1 MDEKKLFLLDA
12 YALIYR
18 AYFAFSKNPR
28 YNSKGLNTS
37 AILGFT
43 NSLVEVLQK
52 EKPTHI
58 AVVFDTSGPTER
70 HTSYTEYKANRQEQP
85 EDITLSI
92 PYIMRI
98 VEGFNIP
105 ILLSEGYEADD
116 IIGTIAK
123 KAEKEGFI
131 TYMMTPDKDFG
142 QLVSDKT
149 FIYKPARMG
158 NGVEIM
164 GVKEVCAK
172 FEIQHPLQVIDILG
186 LMGDA
191 VDNIPGVP
199 GVGEKTAKKLVA
211 EFGSIENLLQNTSQL
226 KGSLKEKVENNV
238 ENAVMS
244 KMLATII
251 IDAPVE
257 FDEVSL
263 RKEDPNKEVLKEI
276 FAELE
281 FKTIGRRILGE
292 EIPSATPAR
301 PAQGNLFDAFDN
313 EEASTNESG
322 TEIPIQEFKTIES
335 VAHNYQIAQTPD
347 QVKQLVDGLSEL
359 NHFCFDTET
368 TGLSV
373 LNCEL
378 VGVSISWKP
387 GEAWF
392 VPIPEQKEAAKEILA
407 IIKSVFENDS
417 IAKTGQNLKY
427 DITVLKLNGIEVK
440 GKLFDTML
448 AHYLL
453 EPDMKHGMDFLAET
467 YLNYSPISIE
477 TLIGKKGKN
486 QLTMRSVP
494 LAVLAEYACEDA
506 DVTLQLKE
514 LFEPRLK
521 ETNTLELFE
530 KIEVPLISV
539 LASMEVEGIAVDV
552 AALKEFSA
560 LLEVEIR
567 QLEKEIYE
575 CCGME
580 FNIASPR
587 QLGEVLF
594 VKLQLDEKA
603 GKTKTGQFSTG
614 EDVLVKLVNKH
625 PVIAKIL
632 DYRSLQ
638 KLKSTYAD
646 SLPEMVNSK
655 TGRIHTTFNQTVA
668 ATGRLSSNNP
678 NLQNIPIRTDRGKE
692 IRKAFIPSEGNIL
705 LAADYSQIELR
716 VIAELSKDSG
726 LSEAFLH
733 NQDIHASTASKIYN
747 VPLEEVSKEMR
758 RNAKAVNFGIIYG
771 QSAFGLSERLGIPRK
786 EAAEIIEQYFKQYPN
801 MKDYMNNVINLARE
815 QGYVETI
822 MKRRR
827 YLRDINSRNQA
838 VRGFAERN
846 AINAPVQGSAAD
858 MIKIAMIQIHDAFI
872 ERKFKS
878 KMVLQVH
885 DELLFDVYPD
895 EVEAVKEVVYNKMKN
910 AISMSIPIEIEIGTG
925 KNWLDAH

>member
-1 MDEKKLFLLDA
+1 MNEKKLFLLDA

-43 NSLVEVLQK
+43 NSLVEVIQK

-70 HTSYTEYKANRQEQP
+70 HISYTEYKANRQEQP
-85 EDITLSI
+85 EDITLAI

-105 ILLSEGYEADD
+105 ILLSQGYEADD

-142 QLVSDKT
+142 QLVSDKI

-158 NGVEIM
+158 NDVEIM

-263 RKEDPNKEVLKEI
+263 RKEEPNKEVLKEV

-281 FKTIGRRILGE
+281 FRTIGRRILGE
-292 EIPSATPAR
+292 EIPVTQPPKS
-301 PAQGNLFDAFDN
+301 AQGNLFDAFEN
-313 EEASTNESG
+313 ETPSPESREV
-322 TEIPIQEFKTIES
+322 EIKEFKNITSVSHQYHTVETI
-335 VAHNYQIAQTPD
+335 D
-347 QVKQLVDGLSEL
+347 QLKKLTETLSKL
-359 NHFCFDTET
+359 DHFCFDTET

-373 LNCEL
+373 LECEL
-378 VGVSISWKP
+378 VGVSFSYKA

-392 VPIPEQKEAAKEILA
+392 VPVPEQKEQAKEVLETL
-407 IIKSVFENDS
+407 KPVFYNER

-427 DITVLKLNGIEVK
+427 DITVLKLNGIEVR

-467 YLNYSPISIE
+467 YINYSPISIA
-477 TLIGKKGKN
+477 TLIGKRGKN

-494 LAVLAEYACEDA
+494 LLQLSEYACEDA
-506 DVTLQLKE
+506 DVTLQLKT
-514 LFEPRLK
+514 LFEPRLN

-530 KIEVPLISV
+530 KIEVPLIEV
-539 LASMEVEGIAVDV
+539 LASMEAEGIAVDV
-552 AALKEFSA
+552 VALKEFSA
-560 LLEVEIR
+560 QLELEIR

-575 CCGME
+575 CCGIE
-580 FNIASPR
+580 FNIASPK
-587 QLGEVLF
+587 QLGEILF

-614 EDVLVKLVNKH
+614 EDVLMKLINKH
-625 PVIAKIL
+625 PVISKIL
-632 DYRSLQ
+632 DHRSLQ

-646 SLPEMVNSK
+646 ALPQMVNSK

-678 NLQNIPIRTDRGKE
+678 NLQNIPIRTERGRE

-716 VIAELSKDSG
+716 IIAELSNDPG
-726 LSEAFLH
+726 LAEAFL
-733 NQDIHASTASKIYN
+733 NKQDIHASTASKIYH
-747 VPLEEVSKEMR
+747 VPIEEVTKEMR

-771 QSAFGLSERLGIPRK
+771 QSAFGLSERLGIARR
-786 EAAEIIEQYFKQYPN
+786 EAAEIIEQYFQQYPK
-801 MKDYMNNVINLARE
+801 MKTYMNNVINTARE

-858 MIKIAMIQIHDAFI
+858 MIKIAMIAIHEEF
-872 ERKFKS
+872 KKQGFKS
-878 KMVLQVH
+878 RMVLQVH
-885 DELLFDVYPD
+885 DELLFDIVP
-895 EVEAVKEVVYNKMKN
+895 EELEAVKEVVHNKMKK
-910 AISMSIPIEIEIGTG
+910 AIPMTIPIEIEIGTG